1 MNHEDYKEMIPARA
15 LSALDTAEDRVLSE
29 HLIECVECSRE
40 LDNWQATAAALA
52 FGADPVEPSPQ
63 TRERILS
70 QVRGDTVNAPSS
82 KVIPFE
88 PARKNIW
95 SSFGSLGAIAATVVF
110 AALVVYVVVL
120 WRENRAIQ
128 AQMADLKTQFEKK
141 LQKLDEQKKFAQLL
155 LKPGA
160 RMAELKGMTIASSAT
175 AKLAYDSSGHA
186 MIMSEGL
193 PTPPEGKQYQL
204 WFIVGGK
211 PPMPGKTFSTDSQG
225 IGVMED
231 QVPAE
236 AMNSAVF
243 AITLERKGG
252 VTSPEGAMYLKS
264 GS

>member
-1 MNHEDYKEMIPARA
+1 MKHEDYKEMIPARA

-29 HLIECVECSRE
+29 HLLECAECSHE
-40 LDNWQATAAALA
+40 LDSWQATAAALA
-52 FGADPVEPSPQ
+52 LGAEPAEPSPQ
-63 TRERILS
+63 VRERILS
-70 QVRGDTVNAPSS
+70 QLGGDTVNVASS

-128 AQMADLKTQFEKK
+128 KQMAELKTRVEKTE
-141 LQKLDEQKKFAQLL
+141 QKLEEQTKFAQLL

-160 RMAELKGMTIASSAT
+160 RMAELKGMTIASGAT
-175 AKLAYDSSGHA
+175 AKLAYDASGHA

-193 PTPPEGKQYQL
+193 PAPPEGKQYQL
-204 WFIVGGK
+204 WFIIGGK

-225 IGVMED
+225 NGVMED

-252 VTSPEGAMYLKS
+252 VRSPEGPMYLKS